1 MQGSKEMK
9 FLTKTTFTIGLLVM
23 LLTVPAFGAS
33 INKSIKVGAG
43 EESSGATSV
52 NGSISVGENAV
63 VTGSVN
69 TVNGSIRVDS
79 GATIEDASTVNGG
92 VRLADNVKA
101 NDLSTV
107 NGAVKVGESATVD
120 GEIEAVN
127 GSINVRKGSSVS
139 DGVSNVNGHIELIGA
154 EIGADVTTVTGDVD
168 VVEGAVIK
176 GNLIV
181 EERGGW
187 GWGKSNQRKPRI
199 VIGPGSSVK
208 GVIRLEQEVELFI
221 SETAEVGG
229 VEGKMTTAD
238 AVRFSG
244 DRP

>member
-1 MQGSKEMK
+1 MK

-43 EESSGATSV
+43 EEASGASSV
-52 NGSISVGENAV
+52 NGSITVGENAV
-63 VTGSVN
+63 VTGNVD

-79 GATIEDASTVNGG
+79 GAAIEDASTVNGA
-92 VRLADNVKA
+92 VRLADNVTA

-107 NGAVKVGESATVD
+107 NGTVIVGESATID

-127 GSINVRKGSSVS
+127 GSINVQHGTRIS
-139 DGVSNVNGHIELIGA
+139 DDVSNVNGHIELIGA
-154 EIGADVTTVTGDVD
+154 EVGGDVTTVTGDVD
-168 VVEGAVIK
+168 VVEGSVIK

-181 EERGGW
+181 EERSGW
-187 GWGKSNQRKPRI
+187 GWGKSTRRKPRI
-199 VIGPGSSVK
+199 VIGPGSSVQ

-229 VEGKMTTAD
+229 VEGKMTMAD

>member
-69 TVNGSIRVDS
+69 TVNGSICVDS

-127 GSINVRKGSSVS
+127 GSMT
-139 DGVSNVNGHIELIGA
+139 LAGA
-154 EIGADVTTVTGDVD
+154 EYEGDWSSGMKHGIRILKFANKDVY
-168 VVEGAVIK
+168 
-176 GNLIV
+176 
-181 EERGGW
+181 
-187 GWGKSNQRKPRI
+187 
-199 VIGPGSSVK
+199 
-208 GVIRLEQEVELFI
+208 
-221 SETAEVGG
+221 
-229 VEGKMTTAD
+229 
-238 AVRFSG
+238 
-244 DRP
+244 